1 MEHCAG
7 EAGERVKDIT
17 SPMEQLP
24 VLRVNVVGRKGK
36 FRGGLTMGLLLSFC
50 VPL

>member
-1 MEHCAG
+1 M
-7 EAGERVKDIT
+7 KDIT

-24 VLRVNVVGRKGK
+24 SAEGGRDREEVVGRKGK